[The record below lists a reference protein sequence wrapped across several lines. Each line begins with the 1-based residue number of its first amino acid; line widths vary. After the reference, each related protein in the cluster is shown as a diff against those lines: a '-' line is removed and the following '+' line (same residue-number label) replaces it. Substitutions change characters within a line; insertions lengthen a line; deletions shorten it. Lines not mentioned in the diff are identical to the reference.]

1 MSSWKG
7 TPPIH
12 LCSWALTLYPVP
24 FTGLRGSLRLNFHSR
39 RPSHYISSF
48 YPRSEELEW
57 GQTEVGLAKVFR
69 GKQIVPTLLTSRQS
83 LPVVAQQEVL
93 IEGLRVMASEEAG
106 QRET

>member
-1 MSSWKG
+1 M
-7 TPPIH
+7 
-12 LCSWALTLYPVP
+12 
-24 FTGLRGSLRLNFHSR
+24 
-39 RPSHYISSF
+39 
-48 YPRSEELEW
+48 
-57 GQTEVGLAKVFR
+57 GLAKVFR

>member
-1 MSSWKG
+1 M
-7 TPPIH
+7 
-12 LCSWALTLYPVP
+12 
-24 FTGLRGSLRLNFHSR
+24 
-39 RPSHYISSF
+39 
-48 YPRSEELEW
+48 
-57 GQTEVGLAKVFR
+57 GLAKAFR

>member
-1 MSSWKG
+1 MGPGREKWYQDVTS
-7 TPPIH
+7 H
-12 LCSWALTLYPVP
+12 LQEVS
-24 FTGLRGSLRLNFHSR
+24 
-39 RPSHYISSF
+39 PSVQS
-48 YPRSEELEW
+48 PKSEELEW
-57 GQTEVGLAKVFR
+57 GQTEVGLAKAFR